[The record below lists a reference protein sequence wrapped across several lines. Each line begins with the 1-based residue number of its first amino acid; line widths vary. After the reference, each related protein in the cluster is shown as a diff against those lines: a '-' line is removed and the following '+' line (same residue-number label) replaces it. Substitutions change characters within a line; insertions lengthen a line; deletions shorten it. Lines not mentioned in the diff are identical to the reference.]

1 MKPIYAAA
9 MSLLALTACNR
20 TNNDSASGTGNRT
33 VDTVESENAAAMDTS
48 NAMTATPGDAGTT
61 SDPATYVQMAGA
73 SDMFEIDSSRAVLQK
88 TKNADVR
95 SFANMMID
103 EHTKSTAKV
112 KKAASDQKVT
122 AAAPQLMPE
131 QQRMLNDIKN
141 ADATNIDRVYLAN
154 QRTAHTAALALHQGF
169 AQAPNAGALGKA
181 AGEIAPV
188 VQKHLTEL
196 DRIEGSVV
204 GRK

>member
-9 MSLLALTACNR
+9 ISLLAVTACNNR
-20 TNNDSASGTGNRT
+20 NDGDGGTAPVNAS
-33 VDTVESENAAAMDTS
+33 VDTLESENSAAIDTNS
-48 NAMTATPGDAGTT
+48 MAPVPGTAGTT
-61 SDPATYVQMAGA
+61 TDPATYVQMAGA
-73 SDMFEIDSSRAVLQK
+73 ADMFEIESSRAALTK

-95 SFANMMID
+95 AFANMMID

-112 KKAASDQKVT
+112 KQAASGQNVT
-122 AAAPQLMPE
+122 AAAPQLMAD
-131 QQRMLNDIKN
+131 QQRMLDEIKN
-141 ADATNIDRVYLAN
+141 TEAANVDRIYLGH

-169 AQAPNAGALGKA
+169 AQAPNSGALGKA

-196 DRIEGSVV
+196 DRLEGSVV
-204 GRK
+204 AR

>member
-9 MSLLALTACNR
+9 ISLLAVTACNNR
-20 TNNDSASGTGNRT
+20 NDGDGGTAPTNMA
-33 VDTVESENAAAMDTS
+33 VVESENSAAIDTNS
-48 NAMTATPGDAGTT
+48 TAAVPGDAGTT
-61 SDPATYVQMAGA
+61 TDPATYVQMAGA
-73 SDMFEIDSSRAVLQK
+73 ADMFEIESSRAVLTK

-95 SFANMMID
+95 TFANMMID

-112 KKAASDQKVT
+112 KQAASGQNVT
-122 AAAPQLMPE
+122 AAAPQLMPD
-131 QQRMLNDIKN
+131 QQRMLDEIKN
-141 ADATNIDRVYLAN
+141 ADAANVDRTYLAN

-169 AQAPNAGALGKA
+169 SAAPNAGALGKA